1 MMWEKKDVEII
12 KSIIDR
18 HNGRVEMMVESK
30 NCLDAL
36 ESDNECVVTHSK
48 YPGEKNKYIV
58 EGTKLDNKY
67 VFIESYIA

>member
-18 HNGRVEMMVESK
+18 HNGRAEMMVESK

-36 ESDNECVVTHSK
+36 ETDNECVVTHSK
-48 YPGEKNKYIV
+48 YLGEKK
-58 EGTKLDNKY
+58 
-67 VFIESYIA
+67 